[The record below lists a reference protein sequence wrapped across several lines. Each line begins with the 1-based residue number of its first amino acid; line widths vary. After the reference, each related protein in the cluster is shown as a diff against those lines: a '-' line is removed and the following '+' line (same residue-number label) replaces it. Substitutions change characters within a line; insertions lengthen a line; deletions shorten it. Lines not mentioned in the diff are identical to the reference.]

1 MARFFLNTKTIKAK
15 RSPEV
20 KLLVGGNSVMSKM
33 SLRRKCLLK
42 DCNVKVTSLFTRF
55 QRLKSEENVQS
66 LKLW

>member
-15 RSPEV
+15 PSPEV

-42 DCNVKVTSLFTRF
+42 DCNVKVQVYLQDF
-55 QRLKSEENVQS
+55 KD
-66 LKLW
+66 